1 MGSAALSGYNPAQSD
16 PVRSH
21 SPDLQEHAA
30 CGRDTSPFL
39 LAFVI
44 PHSCTLSVSLPLSLC
59 LSVSLACLSLSLSRS
74 LCLSVCLS
82 VCLPASVCPSVG
94 IALDA
99 FAVPHRGPPL
109 RGYEATACALFSP
122 KTPKHKPNRLNLS
135 DGEGMDPSTQR
146 ARVYGLL
153 GLLRAMVRFPK
164 DEPRFWGLQGSGFL
178 QPSF

>member
-1 MGSAALSGYNPAQSD
+1 MLLYLATIRHNPTPYEAIPQTCKNTQLVDAIPALF
-16 PVRSH
+16 
-21 SPDLQEHAA
+21 
-30 CGRDTSPFL
+30 FL
-39 LAFVI
+39 LLSS
-44 PHSCTLSVSLPLSLC
+44 PTLALF
-59 LSVSLACLSLSLSRS
+59 LSLSLSRS
-74 LCLSVCLS
+74 ASLSLWLASLS
-82 VCLPASVCPSVG
+82 LSLGLSVCPSVG

>member
-1 MGSAALSGYNPAQSD
+1 MLLYLATIRHNPTPYEAIPQTCKNTQLVDAIPALF
-16 PVRSH
+16 
-21 SPDLQEHAA
+21 
-30 CGRDTSPFL
+30 FL
-39 LAFVI
+39 LLSS
-44 PHSCTLSVSLPLSLC
+44 PTLALFLSLS
-59 LSVSLACLSLSLSRS
+59 LSRSASLSLWLASLSLSRS